1 VAILTHDLVSHR
13 PRACAVAQETVLHL
27 RVLPTQHF
35 SRARADF
42 KKGNVVFLVKVIGSP
57 FSLAKRNPFLK
68 VAEELFIRKVVKT
81 NSFLPIYS
89 YSIQNAPQYYWW
101 VWP

>member
-13 PRACAVAQETVLHL
+13 PRACARAAQEAVLHL
-27 RVLPTQHF
+27 RILPTQHF

-57 FSLAKRNPFLK
+57 FSLTKM
-68 VAEELFIRKVVKT
+68 
-81 NSFLPIYS
+81 NSFLEIRGS
-89 YSIQNAPQYYWW
+89 AARRLGG
-101 VWP
+101 